1 MNLHKSLLFHFFKT
15 VVEIRPLTQQ
25 TEKESLLIFKVN
37 LQMKSIWQFL
47 QNFCD
52 GPKIEA
58 FNKLIKQWLLW
69 VDRDDS
75 PMYHFLPMIKVLGP
89 GFLVSCA
96 ISVLHLG
103 YHFYGFGSQVLG
115 PDLQMGPKSWVSGL
129 RSHLNS
135 WVSSP
140 TFGICLFYTPFTKF
154 LKEKTKK
161 VLMVL

>member
-1 MNLHKSLLFHFFKT
+1 MT
-15 VVEIRPLTQQ
+15 VVEIRPLTQE
-25 TEKESLLIFKVN
+25 TEKENLLIFKAN

-58 FNKLIKQWLLW
+58 CNKLIKQWLLW

-89 GFLVSCA
+89 GFLVSCT

-103 YHFYGFGSQVLG
+103 YHFYGFESQVLG

-135 WVSSP
+135 RVSSP
-140 TFGICLFYTPFTKF
+140 TFGICLFIHHSRNFWRKK
-154 LKEKTKK
+154 LKKY
-161 VLMVL
+161 